1 MKTYI
6 VYGAIGLGGALG
18 AMARHLVGMI
28 CLHAFG
34 TRFPVG
40 TFLINITGSLF
51 LGWFITVTGE
61 KMEMN
66 EVTRMAIATGFVGA
80 YTTFSTFMFESNAMI
95 VNGNTAKAMG
105 YLVGSVVVGLL
116 AVWAGVWLGESF

>member
-1 MKTYI
+1 MKTYA
-6 VYGAIGLGGALG
+6 VYGAIGVGGALG

-61 KMEMN
+61 KVQMN
-66 EVTRMAIATGFVGA
+66 EVMRMAIATGFVGA
-80 YTTFSTFMFESNAMI
+80 YTTFSTYMFESNSMI
-95 VNGNTAKAMG
+95 VNGNMLKAMT
-105 YLVGSVVVGLL
+105 YLVGSVVVGLV
-116 AVWAGVWLGESF
+116 AVGCGVWLGAH